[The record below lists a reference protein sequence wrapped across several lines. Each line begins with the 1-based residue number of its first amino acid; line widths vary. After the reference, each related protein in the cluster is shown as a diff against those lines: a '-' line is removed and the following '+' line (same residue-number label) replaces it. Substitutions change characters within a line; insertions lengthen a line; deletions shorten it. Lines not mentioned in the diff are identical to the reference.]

1 MARENNLVAAEC
13 ALGRA
18 RMECDAKRDRAMTVQ
33 QDYWARLRASIA
45 GHRRSLDF
53 HRVLS
58 GHQFTLSVQEADL
71 EW

>member
-1 MARENNLVAAEC
+1 VCSRE
-13 ALGRA
+13 GTH
-18 RMECDAKRDRAMTVQ
+18 DQAMTVQ
-33 QDYWARLRASIA
+33 QDYWARLRASIV

-53 HRVLS
+53 HQVLS